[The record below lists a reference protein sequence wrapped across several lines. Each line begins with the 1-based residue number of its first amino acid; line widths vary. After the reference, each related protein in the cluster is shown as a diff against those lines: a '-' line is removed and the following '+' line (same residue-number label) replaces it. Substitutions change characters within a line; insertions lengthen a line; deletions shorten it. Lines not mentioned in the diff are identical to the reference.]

1 MSQTYVTADQRDRGH
16 LAPAVSVAPLLTARG
31 GLIALLAALVLCW
44 PMLATG
50 SYLVF
55 SDSSSYVRGG
65 QIIWGMATDM
75 LGIGDVQSPAEPGGG
90 GDGSGAAADGDEK
103 KGRGYVV
110 RSFVYSMYT
119 LAAGAALWPAG
130 FAVLQTAMTLWMLFA
145 LIGPE
150 AASRPRVLLVGFIYL
165 AAVTTLPWFTAYLMP
180 DILAAAVLIYAAIL
194 VCRFDDLGPWQ
205 RFAIGAIAAFAVA
218 AHYGHGP
225 LAAGLFG
232 AVLLWR
238 LVCRRLTLSVTVAA
252 LLPVLFSPL
261 ANLSASSVALDSP
274 SVTPLRLPILLAR
287 SIEDGP
293 ARWYLS
299 DVCPEA
305 PLAFCEAFGDEVPT
319 NIAAFL
325 WAENGIESVSPE
337 VMARIR
343 EEEFRVLAAAF
354 LAYPLRQSAS
364 LLGNAA
370 LQTVK
375 VGTGEI
381 FLGANNDEFRLSQP
395 NPSGQAVLRV
405 FDTVTPLGTAAGGL
419 LLLGLFVSGR
429 LTRPEAEIVGVV
441 VLGLLLNALIFG
453 GLSAPVDRYQSR
465 IAWLLPALAA
475 IFLARRAGAAAPISA
490 HR

>member
-1 MSQTYVTADQRDRGH
+1 MIRTFVTADQCDRWR
-16 LAPAVSVAPLLTARG
+16 AMPTVSAAPLLTARG
-31 GLIALLAALVLCW
+31 GLIALAAALVLCW
-44 PMLATG
+44 PMLATD

-65 QIIWGMATDM
+65 QIMWSMAIDM
-75 LGIGDVQSPAEPGGG
+75 LGIGDVQPSAESDGS
-90 GDGSGAAADGDEK
+90 GDGSEAPAAGDNG

-110 RSFVYSMYT
+110 RSFVYSIYT

-130 FAVLQTAMTLWMLFA
+130 FAVLQAALTLWMLFA

-150 AASRPRVLLVGFIYL
+150 AASRPRVLLTGFIYL

-180 DILAAAVLIYAAIL
+180 DMLAAAVLIYAAIL
-194 VCRFDDLGPWQ
+194 VRRFDDLGPWQ

-238 LVCRRLTLSVTVAA
+238 LICRRLTLSVTVAA

-261 ANLSASSVALDSP
+261 ANLGASSVALDTP

-293 ARWYLS
+293 ARWYLR

-305 PLAFCEAFGDEVPT
+305 PLAFCEAFGDQVPT

-325 WAENGIESVSPE
+325 WAEDGIEAVSPE

-343 EEEFRVLAAAF
+343 DEEFRVLAAAF
-354 LAYPLRQSAS
+354 RAYPLRQTAS
-364 LLGNAA
+364 LFGNAA

-381 FLGANNDEFRLSQP
+381 FLGADNEEFRLSEP
-395 NPSGQAVLRV
+395 NPSGQVVLRA
-405 FDTVTPLGTAAGGL
+405 FDIITPLGTAAGAL
-419 LLLGLFVSGR
+419 LLLGLFASGR
-429 LTRPEAEIVGVV
+429 LTRPEAEIVGVL

-475 IFLARRAGAAAPISA
+475 IFMARRAGSVASTSA
-490 HR
+490 LR